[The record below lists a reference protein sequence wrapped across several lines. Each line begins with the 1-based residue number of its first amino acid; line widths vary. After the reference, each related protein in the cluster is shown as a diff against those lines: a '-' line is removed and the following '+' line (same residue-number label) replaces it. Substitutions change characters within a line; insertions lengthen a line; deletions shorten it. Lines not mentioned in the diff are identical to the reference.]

1 MSLRLVPVI
10 MSQQTA
16 VQARTVTRPR
26 PSVSVASEASEDS
39 EASEASEVT
48 SATAVRAVRRRWRW
62 GRE

>member
-1 MSLRLVPVI
+1 
-10 MSQQTA
+10 MSQQAA

-26 PSVSVASEASEDS
+26 PSVSVAS

>member
-10 MSQQTA
+10 MSQQT
-16 VQARTVTRPR
+16 VVLARTVTRPR
-26 PSVSVASEASEDS
+26 PSVSVAS